1 MRILVCGGR
10 DFNNRLFLAATL
22 ESLGPITRVIHG
34 GARGADMLAGE
45 WAIENGI
52 PFEVFGADWEKYGRA
67 AGPRR
72 NAEMLAKGKPDLV
85 VAFPGGRGTADMVR
99 RAKAKGV
106 PVKEIGV
113 VEIEVMV

>member
-1 MRILVCGGR
+1 MRVLVCGGR

-22 ESLGPITRVIHG
+22 DSIGPITCLIHG
-34 GARGADMLAGE
+34 GAPGADTLAAN
-45 WAIENGI
+45 WADSMNI
-52 PFEVFGADWEKYGRA
+52 PVELHLADWKKYGLA

-85 VAFPGGRGTADMVR
+85 VAFPGGKGTADMVR